1 MTIQMIAVITTYG
14 IAQLG
19 FRTDFRNISLWEP
32 LDKGDVSIQIVL
44 SSMFCLNCALILST
58 TIMKFAPLFLIILL
72 FSCSTEK
79 SEETATMRS
88 QPFFVGTYTDGESQG
103 IYQYALNEDGS
114 LKKIKLLVK
123 SEMPSFLAKSQDNR
137 FLFAVNETNHNQQ
150 GGTIESYKIQED
162 SLILINRS
170 PSGGAHPCF
179 VTSNEDGYVL
189 VANYTGGNIGL
200 LKHGKDGKLTGLL
213 DIQQHT
219 GQGTTDRQQAPHAH
233 SSWFEPS
240 GDGIISVDLGTNELW
255 FSQLDLTNQK
265 LVSAAQG
272 KLAMAPGAGPRH
284 LTFHPNGRW
293 IYVVNELDGS
303 VALVE
308 KTNNGAYTLGATI
321 STLPNDFTEP
331 NSCADIH
338 ISSDGKFVYASNR
351 GHNSIVIFSV
361 DERIGSLSVVAHEST
376 RGDGPRN
383 FTLSPD
389 EDFLLVANQRT
400 NNIISFRRDRE
411 KGTLEFVDEIEA
423 PTPVCLLF

>member
-1 MTIQMIAVITTYG
+1 
-14 IAQLG
+14 
-19 FRTDFRNISLWEP
+19 
-32 LDKGDVSIQIVL
+32 
-44 SSMFCLNCALILST
+44 
-58 TIMKFAPLFLIILL
+58 MKFESLFLFIVL

-79 SEETATMRS
+79 SDKTPTMQS

-114 LKKIKLLVK
+114 LKKHKLMVK
-123 SEMPSFLAKSQDNR
+123 SEMPSFLSKSQNDQ
-137 FLFAVNETNHNQQ
+137 FLFAVNETNLNQQ
-150 GGTIESYKIQED
+150 GGTIESYKIQKD
-162 SLILINRS
+162 SLVLINRS

-179 VTSNEDGYVL
+179 ITSNEKGFVL
-189 VANYTGGNIGL
+189 VANYSGGNVGL
-200 LKHGKDGKLTGLL
+200 LKHDRNGKLSGLL
-213 DIQQHT
+213 DVQQHT
-219 GQGTTDRQQAPHAH
+219 GKGTTNRQDAPHAH
-233 SSWFEPS
+233 SCWFEPS

-255 FSQLDLTNQK
+255 FSQLDEPNQK
-265 LVSAAQG
+265 LVPAAQG
-272 KLAMAPGAGPRH
+272 KLAVAPGAGPRH

-303 VALVE
+303 VSLVE
-308 KTNNGAYTLGATI
+308 KSNSGAYSVGATI

-361 DERIGSLSVVAHEST
+361 DEQNGSLSLVGHEST

-389 EDFLLVANQRT
+389 ENFLLVANQRT
-400 NNIISFRRDRE
+400 DNIISFRRDVE